1 MRSHWLWILFML
13 PLAACGLTDGATRIA
28 YAIESG
34 VSALDAAEGSRHEL
48 VGITPAQGGE
58 CVGPYKA
65 QFDQVGALIVWCFDA
80 TGAIKSIVERLRR
93 KAVPLAT
100 IAGWPALDRERAARL
115 LNALY
120 LQSGLIVSR
129 TMGTSK
135 FSRSFIKGRS
145 AGMLD

>member
-80 TGAIKSIVERLRR
+80 TGAIKSSHSTSYHARFVDTAQTFIVDKTAGSTLTLELQRR
-93 KAVPLAT
+93 GGRAVVV
-100 IAGWPALDRERAARL
+100 DVR
-115 LNALY
+115 
-120 LQSGLIVSR
+120 
-129 TMGTSK
+129 
-135 FSRSFIKGRS
+135 
-145 AGMLD
+145 